1 MRPLVN
7 PGMPTPLGFGY
18 YLMNPSA
25 GKPVEF
31 DDCQQM
37 TGIMVDYKDRY
48 WKLLSDPDTQGFT
61 IRKLWKQALNQVQAA
76 GGRAIHWYFS
86 EKQAADYVREL
97 FRGDRARDRIDIV
110 HVPMPDN
117 AR

>member
-1 MRPLVN
+1 MSNR
-7 PGMPTPLGFGY
+7 FGSF
-18 YLMNPSA
+18 LCNCRSGSA
-25 GKPVEF
+25 GA
-31 DDCQQM
+31 
-37 TGIMVDYKDRY
+37 R
-48 WKLLSDPDTQGFT
+48 
-61 IRKLWKQALNQVQAA
+61 QAQRQVAAA
-76 GGRAIHWYFS
+76 GERAIRWYFS